1 MELVFATHNRH
12 KLEEVRLLIPEKINL
27 LSLEDIGCHEDI
39 PETASTLEGN
49 ARIKAN
55 FIYNNYGYPCFADD
69 TGLMVDALN
78 GAPGVHSARYA
89 GDQKSAADNV
99 DKLLSEL
106 KDYPKR
112 SARFITV
119 IALRMKGKT
128 EFFKGVVEGHIT
140 EEKRGNK
147 GFGYDPV
154 FIPSGYTQ
162 SFAEMTIQT
171 KNEISHRGLAL
182 AQLSEY
188 LRRSVSE

>member
-12 KLEEVRLLIPEKINL
+12 KLEEVRLLIPEKVKL
-27 LSLEDIGCHEDI
+27 LSLKDIGCNEDI
-39 PETASTLEGN
+39 PETASTLVGN
-49 ARIKAN
+49 ALIKAN
-55 FIYNNYGYPCFADD
+55 FIYHNYGYSCFADD
-69 TGLMVDALN
+69 TGLMVDILN

-99 DKLLSEL
+99 AKLLSEL
-106 KDYPKR
+106 KGCHER
-112 SARFITV
+112 IARFITV

-128 EFFKGVVEGHIT
+128 EIFEGVVEGHIT
-140 EEKRGNK
+140 EEKRGSK

-182 AQLSEY
+182 AQLSKY
-188 LRRSVSE
+188 LQRSVSE